1 MTILLISVTFINF
14 IIGSWLYFKLRR
26 SKLLFSDRFGYSASY
41 FTSSIAGLV
50 ASLNLTLLFPSQFEI
65 VGVLNILLGITIG
78 YFYGSLLNEQSLIA
92 GIYNGGISAIMGTM
106 LGAVVRKPAICG
118 LPENIVSEQEMM
130 VFFTLFSLCIQGI
143 AALLLLFSFKA

>member
-1 MTILLISVTFINF
+1 MNILMISVTFINF
-14 IIGSWLYFKLRR
+14 IIGAWLYLKLRK
-26 SKLLFSDRFGYSASY
+26 SKLLFSDRFGYTASY
-41 FTSSIAGLV
+41 FTSSIVGLV
-50 ASLNLTLLFPSQFEI
+50 ASLNLTLLFPAQFEI

-78 YFYGSLLNEQSLIA
+78 YLYGSLLNEQSLIA

-118 LPENIVSEQEMM
+118 LPENIISEQEML